1 MSRTPEEVA
10 IGSGGGLNC
19 ASVYAYFL
27 SFQPEPPT
35 DGATIRVDTLT
46 RANQKRRESVS
57 QAVTPLVLEA
67 TFLVTLNTLL
77 LVMTV
82 LRESQLFWRNEGGYP
97 IPFRAFVLNYY
108 APLFLLMALAN
119 VLFSVLGF
127 QRVRKLGLLL
137 VIFFVFASGIWFLF
151 GSTVAIMVANN
162 VINLLENRPMHWH

>member
-1 MSRTPEEVA
+1 LYYARLFAYFSTSAGVVVPQKTKTIRLDMSTRTHLKRTP
-10 IGSGGGLNC
+10 
-19 ASVYAYFL
+19 
-27 SFQPEPPT
+27 P
-35 DGATIRVDTLT
+35 
-46 RANQKRRESVS
+46 VS
-57 QAVTPLVLEA
+57 HAVTPLVLEA
-67 TFLVTLNTLL
+67 TFLVTLNALL

>member
-1 MSRTPEEVA
+1 MLGFLRIFPLPHEWWPPQKTKTIRLDMSTRTHLKRTP
-10 IGSGGGLNC
+10 
-19 ASVYAYFL
+19 
-27 SFQPEPPT
+27 P
-35 DGATIRVDTLT
+35 
-46 RANQKRRESVS
+46 VS
-57 QAVTPLVLEA
+57 HAVTPLVLEA
-67 TFLVTLNTLL
+67 TFLVTLNALL

-82 LRESQLFWRNEGGYP
+82 LRESELFWRNKGGYP

>member
-1 MSRTPEEVA
+1 MLGFLRIFPLPHEWWPPKKTKTMRLDMSTRTHLKRTP
-10 IGSGGGLNC
+10 
-19 ASVYAYFL
+19 
-27 SFQPEPPT
+27 P
-35 DGATIRVDTLT
+35 
-46 RANQKRRESVS
+46 VS
-57 QAVTPLVLEA
+57 HAVTPLVLEA